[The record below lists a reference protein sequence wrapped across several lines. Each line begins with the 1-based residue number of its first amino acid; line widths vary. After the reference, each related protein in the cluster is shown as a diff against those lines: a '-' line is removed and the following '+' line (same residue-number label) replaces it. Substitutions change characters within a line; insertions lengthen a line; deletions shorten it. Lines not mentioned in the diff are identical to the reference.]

1 MICLKEFD
9 FDAAHFLPNYNGKC
23 EHLHGHTYKLVVKV
37 EGTPDHEGMVLD
49 FVRFKN
55 LVKEL
60 VVSKAGPRL
69 HQRHPASAV
78 GGKILPSGSG
88 NSWKRRFMGR
98 TTIFLKWKSGKRRRA
113 GLSIEVK
120 HAKRRTRPS
129 RPAPYC
135 TETSGHPRY
144 PLAHYLKGS
153 P

>member
-60 VVSKAGPRL
+60 VVSKLVTFQGKNQAVNRTLYVALFSDADCTQKVSNVKELKCEG
-69 HQRHPASAV
+69 AWSAYTV
-78 GGKILPSGSG
+78 
-88 NSWKRRFMGR
+88 FEH
-98 TTIFLKWKSGKRRRA
+98 LKDGTYYVA
-113 GLSIEVK
+113 V
-120 HAKRRTRPS
+120 TD
-129 RPAPYC
+129 
-135 TETSGHPRY
+135 
-144 PLAHYLKGS
+144 
-153 P
+153 